1 MTRIARVTHG
11 VAASVP
17 RIGLFRRQSG
27 PSPSQRL
34 VRAPAATSSQSGMP
48 ATKMSLPLLALK
60 SAQPIM
66 NNAFRVSRMILPT
79 SRNPSSVHSSKIAMT
94 SFSIAGPRGECWL
107 DSYHGFSKA
116 ASTPGPF
123 YLRYQP
129 QCLGYSGTTTGP
141 TTPAPAASSTQA
153 SSLVGSQA
161 QAQSSA
167 HITASPT
174 PVVSPLIETTSP
186 NARETI
192 TPV

>member
-1 MTRIARVTHG
+1 MILNAITLLAWFG
-11 VAASVP
+11 NLCLAASVP

-27 PSPSQRL
+27 TISIPTACESTCSNFIS
-34 VRAPAATSSQSGMP
+34 VWNACNENESTSACSEVCTTNYEQC
-48 ATKMSLPLLALK
+48 L
-60 SAQPIM
+60 
-66 NNAFRVSRMILPT
+66 
-79 SRNPSSVHSSKIAMT
+79 SKIAMT